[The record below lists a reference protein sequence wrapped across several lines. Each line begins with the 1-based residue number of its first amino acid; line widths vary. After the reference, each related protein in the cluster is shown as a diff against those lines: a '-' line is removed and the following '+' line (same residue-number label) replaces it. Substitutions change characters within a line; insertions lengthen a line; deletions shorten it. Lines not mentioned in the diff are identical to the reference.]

1 MNILNRVIDSIYD
14 ADKLEIDPGD
24 LETAIS
30 TQLKKILRWLV
41 EDNPLLNAG
50 VFTLVILLMVKHRTP
65 DVQVPPI
72 TASKPKHRA
81 DIEAAIKYAASMAHQ
96 FYKDVIE
103 EKL

>member
-14 ADKLEIDPGD
+14 DDKLEIEPDD

-50 VFTLVILLMVKHRTP
+50 VFTLVILLMVKHRRP

-72 TASKPKHRA
+72 SASKPKHQA
-81 DIEAAIKYAASMAHQ
+81 DIEAAIKYAARMAPQ